1 MHAIKAFLRGGAL
14 PEPTYRTLWSPQ
26 VGAPMLRMSN
36 IGYNMQTE
44 PTKCESRDQ
53 RVGRNRLAFELAGGV
68 DSGHRK
74 SLRREHAQLHQHR
87 RLIPVDMLVV
97 ELAAANGYSCLGR

>member
-44 PTKCESRDQ
+44 PTKCETYEMSDFTTRFASFFSSLFFQ
-53 RVGRNRLAFELAGGV
+53 VGISALDGTGSPL
-68 DSGHRK
+68 
-74 SLRREHAQLHQHR
+74 SLRAVS
-87 RLIPVDMLVV
+87 IPATGSPF
-97 ELAAANGYSCLGR
+97 EESTPSCISIDA